1 VRSWGEPSRV
11 SDNEKQAMSW
21 KVRHEGSPRAIENLE
36 LPQVLEGLRDGL
48 WEQTDEIM
56 GPDDTGWVA
65 MESHPQLAEVVA
77 DMEPPPPKVHE
88 DETRLDM
95 NPLIDV
101 ALVLLIFFILTTT
114 YETIRKVLD
123 MPSATATDA
132 KGKLV
137 EVSPDK
143 VKEQMIKIT
152 ARPGSNGTAVIQVED
167 KTVKLEELLAEL
179 KQYVRASRKT
189 QILIDAT
196 GVSWGTV
203 VAIQDAA
210 KGAGVE
216 RALFLAQQ
224 QPATPPANP

>member
-1 VRSWGEPSRV
+1 
-11 SDNEKQAMSW
+11 MSW
-21 KVRHEGSPRAIENLE
+21 KVRHEGSPRAVEDLE

-48 WEQTDEIM
+48 WEQTDEVM
-56 GPDDTGWVA
+56 GPSDTAWVA

-77 DMEPPPPKVHE
+77 DMEPPPPKFHE

-137 EVSPDK
+137 EVPPEK
-143 VKEQMIKIT
+143 IKEQMIKIK
-152 ARPGSNGTAVIQVED
+152 ARPGLIQIED
-167 KTVKLEELLAEL
+167 KTVKLEDLTAEL
-179 KQYVRASRKT
+179 KQYVRSTHKT
-189 QILIDAT
+189 QILIDAVDVT
-196 GVSWGTV
+196 WGTV

-224 QPATPPANP
+224 QPAAP

>member
-1 VRSWGEPSRV
+1 
-11 SDNEKQAMSW
+11 MSW
-21 KVRHEGSPRAIENLE
+21 KVRHQGSPRAIENLE

-48 WEQTDEIM
+48 WEQTDEVM
-56 GPDDTGWVA
+56 GPGEASWVA

-123 MPSATATDA
+123 MPSVTADS
-132 KGKLV
+132 KGKTV
-137 EVSPDK
+137 REVSPDQIK
-143 VKEQMIKIT
+143 QQMIVVT
-152 ARPGSNGTAVIQVED
+152 ATQGAAGPIIRVED
-167 KTVKLEELLAEL
+167 KTVKLEDLMAEL
-179 KQYVRASRKT
+179 RQYVRATKKT
-189 QILIDAT
+189 QILIDAS

-216 RALFLAQQ
+216 KANWATQ
-224 QPATPPANP
+224 QPPPPEKP